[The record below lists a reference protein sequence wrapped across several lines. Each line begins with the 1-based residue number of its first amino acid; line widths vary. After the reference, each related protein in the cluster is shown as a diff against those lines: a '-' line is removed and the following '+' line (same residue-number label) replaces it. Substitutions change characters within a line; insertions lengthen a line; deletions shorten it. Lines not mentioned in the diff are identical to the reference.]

1 MMKSA
6 AAQPIPDRILTE
18 LQRQDEYIR
27 ELPENFEFPLFSGR
41 QAVESQRKSGY
52 KTTAHAAREIV
63 DNAIEAGA
71 SNVWIALER
80 VSPSKRE
87 KYERKDA
94 VAAIAFIDDGPGMRS
109 KMARFALSWG
119 GGTHTREPDFIA
131 KFGFGLPNSS
141 INQTRRVEVYTR
153 TIEDSGW
160 ICAVLDINEI
170 PPYGLMQIA
179 QPIAAPLPQFVSDFL
194 DRKRISLKSGTVV
207 VWQRPDRL
215 TYAQATVLKQH
226 LKHDFGTVYR
236 YLVDRV
242 RVHVEDDIVKKVDP
256 LFLSSDGLFY
266 LPPAQGGASLHF
278 EKSLAVRYWRDETT
292 GTPHLEH
299 IDSAADIDAARKD
312 PNVTVGTIQVKIAR
326 FPYGFV
332 LGEAKHKGTDAHK
345 RFEIRKSRRGMSFV
359 RAGREI
365 ETVDVFP
372 TSASDEAS
380 GLGSWPIL
388 QSYAYHWGIEVKF
401 GPELDEAF
409 GIGNDKQTVRPIE
422 DFWRV
427 MKDAEVDS
435 AVRQEEENQRAI
447 RKKDSAEKAAQEAAS
462 PDNPNP
468 ATEAAAQAEEVVGP
482 AKLPEERKQEAQ
494 QELDRAVKSRSQSTG
509 ESLEQAAK
517 AIENEAR
524 RKRYAIEFF
533 DSEGGVFYMPSFGT
547 GMQRVAK
554 INRRHPFFELFYGRL
569 AALQDPRPR
578 QVVDLLLLAL
588 AQAEL
593 RADGLKRTTYE
604 HEREREWS
612 PFLGNALK
620 ILEQMEHTLA
630 DDDEQ

>member
-1 MMKSA
+1 MRSA
-6 AAQPIPDRILTE
+6 AAQSIPERMLTE
-18 LQRQDEYIR
+18 LQRQDEYVR

-63 DNAIEAGA
+63 DNAVEAGA
-71 SNVWIALER
+71 TNVWIALER
-80 VSPSKRE
+80 VSPGKRA
-87 KYERKDA
+87 KYERKDT
-94 VAAIAFIDDGPGMRS
+94 VTAIAFIDDGPGMRP

-119 GGTHTREPDFIA
+119 GGTHTRDPDFIA

-153 TIEDSGW
+153 TVDDDGW
-160 ICAVLDINEI
+160 IMVVLDINEV
-170 PPYGLMQIA
+170 PPYGLMQIGEPVPA
-179 QPIAAPLPQFVSDFL
+179 QPPRFVNDFL
-194 DRKRISLKSGTVV
+194 DRKGISLRSGTVV
-207 VWQRPDRL
+207 VWKKPDRL

-226 LKHDFGTVYR
+226 LKHDFGVVYR
-236 YLVDRV
+236 YLLDRV
-242 RVHVEDDIVKKVDP
+242 HVHVEDDLIKKVDP
-256 LFLSSDGLFY
+256 LFLSHDGLFY
-266 LPPAQGGASLHF
+266 LPPEQGGAVCQF
-278 EKSLAVRYWRDETT
+278 ERNLAVKYWRDEAT
-292 GTPHLEH
+292 GTPHLER
-299 IDSAADIDAARKD
+299 IDSAADIEAARKE
-312 PNVTVGTIQVKIAR
+312 PNVTVGTIQVRIAR

-332 LGEAKHKGTDAHK
+332 LGESKHKGTDAYK
-345 RFEIRKSRRGMSFV
+345 RFEIRKGRRGMSFV

-365 ETVDVFP
+365 DTVDAFP

-388 QSYAYHWGIEVKF
+388 QSYAYHWGLEVKF
-401 GPELDEAF
+401 GPELDDAF

-435 AVRQEEENQRAI
+435 AVREEEKFQRAV
-447 RKKDSAEKAAQEAAS
+447 RNKETAERAAREATS
-462 PDNPNP
+462 PEKPNP

-482 AKLPEERKQEAQ
+482 TKLPEERKQEAQ
-494 QELDRAVKSRSQSTG
+494 KRLEDAVRARTQSTG
-509 ESLEQAAK
+509 ESAEQATI
-517 AIENEAR
+517 AIEEEAR
-524 RKRYAIEFF
+524 RKRYAIDFF
-533 DSEGGVFYMPSFGT
+533 ESEGGVFYMPSFGT
-547 GMQRVAK
+547 GLQRVAK
-554 INRRHPFFELFYGRL
+554 INKRHPFFGLFYARL
-569 AALQDPRPR
+569 AALPDPRPR

-593 RADGLKRTTYE
+593 KAEGVKQTTYE

-630 DDDEQ
+630 DDDDK

>member
-1 MMKSA
+1 MKKKSA
-6 AAQPIPDRILTE
+6 AAQAVPDRVLTE
-18 LQRQDEYIR
+18 LQRQDDYIR
-27 ELPENFEFPLFSGR
+27 ELPEDFEFPLFSGR

-71 SNVWIALER
+71 NNVWIALER

-87 KYERKDA
+87 KFERKDA
-94 VAAIAFIDDGPGMRS
+94 VTAIAFIDDGPGMRP

-141 INQTRRVEVYTR
+141 INQTRRVEVYTK
-153 TIEDSGW
+153 TVEDKGW
-160 ICAVLDINEI
+160 IRAVLDINEV
-170 PPYGLMQIA
+170 PPYGLMQIGE
-179 QPIAAPLPQFVSDFL
+179 PVAASLPQFVGQFL
-194 DRKRISLKSGTVV
+194 DRKGITLKSGTVV
-207 VWQRPDRL
+207 VWQKPDRL

-226 LKHDFGTVYR
+226 LKHDFGVVYR
-236 YLVDRV
+236 YLLE
-242 RVHVEDDIVKKVDP
+242 RVHVHIEDDEVKKVDP
-256 LFLSSDGLFY
+256 LFLSPKGLFY
-266 LPPAQGGASLHF
+266 LPPDQGGASLQF
-278 EKSLAVRYWRDETT
+278 ERNLAVKYWRDETT
-292 GTPHLEH
+292 GAPRLERME
-299 IDSAADIDAARKD
+299 SAADIAAARKD
-312 PNVTVGTIQVKIAR
+312 PSLTVGTIHVRIAR
-326 FPYGFV
+326 FPYGFA
-332 LGEAKHKGTDAHK
+332 LGEVKHKGTDAYK
-345 RFEIRKSRRGMSFV
+345 RFEIRKGRRGMSFV

-372 TSASDEAS
+372 TSTSDEAS

-388 QSYAYHWGIEVKF
+388 QSYAYHWGLEVKF

-409 GIGNDKQTVRPIE
+409 GIGNDKQTVLPIE

-427 MKDAEVDS
+427 MKEAEVDH
-435 AVRQEEENQRAI
+435 AVREEEAHQRTI
-447 RKKDSAEKAAQEAAS
+447 RDKDRAEKATREAAS
-462 PDNPNP
+462 PDKPNP

-482 AKLPEERKQEAQ
+482 AKLPEERKKEAQ
-494 QELDRAVKSRSQSTG
+494 KELERAVNDRSQSTG
-509 ESLEQAAK
+509 ESPDQAAK
-517 AIENEAR
+517 AIEDEAK

-533 DSEGGVFYMPSFGT
+533 ESEGGVFYMPSFGT
-547 GMQRVAK
+547 GLQRVAK
-554 INRRHPFFELFYGRL
+554 INKRHPFFELFYARL
-569 AALQDPRPR
+569 AALQDPRAR

-593 RADGLKRTTYE
+593 KAEGVKRTTYE

-630 DDDEQ
+630 DDDE

>member
-1 MMKSA
+1 MKTAST
-6 AAQPIPDRILTE
+6 QLIPERMLTE
-18 LQRQDEYIR
+18 LQRQDEYVR
-27 ELPENFEFPLFSGR
+27 ELPEDYEFPLFSGR

-71 SNVWIALER
+71 SNVWIALGR
-80 VSPSKRE
+80 VSADKRE

-94 VAAIAFIDDGPGMRS
+94 VSALAFIDDGPGMRP

-119 GGTHTREPDFIA
+119 GGTHTRDPSFIA

-141 INQTRRVEVYTR
+141 INQTRRVEVYTK
-153 TIEDSGW
+153 TIEDAGW
-160 ICAVLDINEI
+160 IRAVLDINEV
-170 PPYGLMQIA
+170 PPFGLMQIGE
-179 QPIAAPLPQFVSDFL
+179 PVAAKLPAFVSEFI
-194 DRKRISLKSGTVV
+194 DRKGLTLRSGTVV
-207 VWQRPDRL
+207 VWQKPDRL

-226 LKHDFGTVYR
+226 LKHDFGVVYR
-236 YLVDRV
+236 YLLDRV
-242 RVHVEDDIVKKVDP
+242 RLNIEDDLVKKVDP
-256 LFLSSDGLFY
+256 LFLTTDALFY
-266 LPPAQGGASLHF
+266 LPPDKGGAACQF
-278 EKSLAVRYWRDETT
+278 ERSIAVKYWRDETT
-292 GTPHLEH
+292 GTPHL
-299 IDSAADIDAARKD
+299 DRLNSAADIEAARED
-312 PNVTVGTIQVKIAR
+312 AGVTVGTIQVRIAR

-332 LGEAKHKGTDAHK
+332 LGEAKHKGTEAYK

-380 GLGSWPIL
+380 GLGSWPTL
-388 QSYAYHWGIEVKF
+388 QSYALHWGLEVKF

-427 MKDAEVDS
+427 MKEAEVDR
-435 AVRQEEENQRAI
+435 AVREEEAHQREI
-447 RKKDSAEKAAQEAAS
+447 RDRDKAEKGAQEAAS
-462 PDNPNP
+462 PEKPNP

-482 AKLPEERKQEAQ
+482 SKLPEERKQEAQ
-494 QELDRAVKSRSQSTG
+494 KELESAVETRSQSTG
-509 ESLEQAAK
+509 ESLEEATK
-517 AIENEAR
+517 AIEEEAR

-533 DSEGGVFYMPSFGT
+533 ESEGGVFYVPSFGT
-547 GMQRVAK
+547 GLQRVAR
-554 INRRHPFFELFYGRL
+554 INKCHPFFQFFYGRL
-569 AALQDPRPR
+569 AALPDPRPR
-578 QVVDLLLLAL
+578 QVVDLMLLAL

-593 RADGLKRTTYE
+593 KAEGVKRTTYE

-620 ILEQMEHTLA
+620 ILEQMEYTLA
-630 DDDEQ
+630 DDDS

>member
-1 MMKSA
+1 MNSA
-6 AAQPIPDRILTE
+6 AKQSIPEGMLTE

-71 SNVWIALER
+71 RNVWIALER
-80 VSPSKRE
+80 VSPSRRE

-94 VAAIAFIDDGPGMRS
+94 VAAIAFIDDGPGMRP

-119 GGTHTREPDFIA
+119 GGTHTREPDLIA

-141 INQTRRVEVYTR
+141 INQTRRVEVYTK
-153 TIEDSGW
+153 TIEQKGW
-160 ICAVLDINEI
+160 IRVVLDINEV
-170 PPYGLMQIA
+170 PPYGLMQIGE
-179 QPIAAPLPQFVSDFL
+179 PIDAKLPQFATDFL
-194 DRKRISLKSGTVV
+194 ERKEITLDSGTVV
-207 VWQRPDRL
+207 VWQKPDRL

-226 LKHDFGTVYR
+226 LMHDFGTVYR
-236 YLVDRV
+236 YLLDRV
-242 RVHVEDDIVKKVDP
+242 RVHIEDEVVKKVDP
-256 LFLSSDGLFY
+256 LFLSPDGLFY
-266 LPPAQGGASLHF
+266 LPPAQGGAICQF
-278 EKSLAVRYWRDETT
+278 ERKLAVKYWRDPTT
-292 GTPHLEH
+292 GTPHLKGIE
-299 IDSAADIDAARKD
+299 SAADVEAARAD
-312 PNVTVGTIQVKIAR
+312 TSATVGMIQVKIAR
-326 FPYGFV
+326 FPYGFA
-332 LGEAKHKGTDAHK
+332 LGELKHKGTDAHK
-345 RFEIRKSRRGMSFV
+345 RFEIRKGRRGISFV

-365 ETVDVFP
+365 ETVDVLP

-388 QSYAYHWGIEVKF
+388 QSYAYHWGVEVKF

-427 MKDAEVDS
+427 MKDAEVDR
-435 AVRQEEENQRAI
+435 AVREEEAHQRDLRA
-447 RKKDSAEKAAQEAAS
+447 KDKEKKAAEEATS
-462 PDNPNP
+462 PEKPNP
-468 ATEAAAQAEEVVGP
+468 ATEAAAQAEAVVGP
-482 AKLPEERKQEAQ
+482 AKIPEERKQEAQ
-494 QELDRAVKSRSQSTG
+494 KELENAIHARTQSTG
-509 ESLEQAAK
+509 ESIEQATR
-517 AIENEAR
+517 AIEDEAR
-524 RKRYAIEFF
+524 RKRYAIQFF
-533 DSEGGVFYMPSFGT
+533 ESEGGVFYMPSFGS
-547 GMQRVAK
+547 GLQRVAE
-554 INRRHPFFELFYGRL
+554 INKRHPFFGLFYARL
-569 AALQDPRPR
+569 AALDDPRPR

-593 RADGLKRTTYE
+593 KAEGVKRTIYQ

-620 ILEQMEHTLA
+620 ILEQMEFTLT
-630 DDDEQ
+630 DDDD

>member
-1 MMKSA
+1 MKSA
-6 AAQPIPDRILTE
+6 TATSIPERVLTE

-27 ELPENFEFPLFSGR
+27 ELPESFEFPLFSGR

-71 SNVWIALER
+71 RNIWITLER
-80 VSPSKRE
+80 VSPNTRE
-87 KYERKDA
+87 KYERRDA
-94 VAAIAFIDDGPGMRS
+94 VAAIAFIDDGPGMRP

-141 INQTRRVEVYTR
+141 INQTRRVEVYTK
-153 TIEDSGW
+153 TVEDSGW
-160 ICAVLDINEI
+160 IRAVLDINEV
-170 PPYGLMQIA
+170 PPYGLMQIGEPVAA
-179 QPIAAPLPQFVSDFL
+179 QLPRFVSDFM
-194 DRKRISLKSGTVV
+194 DRKGVTLKSGTVV
-207 VWQRPDRL
+207 VWQKPDRL
-215 TYAQATVLKQH
+215 TYAQTTVLKQH
-226 LKHDFGTVYR
+226 LKHDFGVVYR
-236 YLVDRV
+236 YLLD
-242 RVHVEDDIVKKVDP
+242 RVHVHIEDDVVKKVDP
-256 LFLSSDGLFY
+256 LFLSPDGLFY
-266 LPPAQGGASLHF
+266 LPPGEGGAVCQF
-278 EKSLAVRYWRDETT
+278 ERSLAVKYWRDETT
-292 GTPHLEH
+292 GTPHLER
-299 IDSAADIDAARKD
+299 IESAVDIESARKD
-312 PNVTVGTIQVKIAR
+312 PSVTVGTIQVRIGR

-332 LGEAKHKGTDAHK
+332 RGEAKHKGTDPYK
-345 RFEIRKSRRGMSFV
+345 RFEIRKGRRGMSFV

-388 QSYAYHWGIEVKF
+388 QSYAYHWGIEIRF

-427 MKDAEVDS
+427 MAVAEVDR
-435 AVRQEEENQRAI
+435 AVREEETHQHEIRQRD
-447 RKKDSAEKAAQEAAS
+447 KAEQAAREAAS
-462 PDNPNP
+462 PDKPNP
-468 ATEAAAQAEEVVGP
+468 ATEAAAQAEEIVGTD
-482 AKLPEERKQEAQ
+482 KLPEERKQEAQ
-494 QELDRAVKSRSQSTG
+494 EELERAAQTRSQSTG
-509 ESLEQAAK
+509 ESVEQATK
-517 AIENEAR
+517 AIEEDAR

-533 DSEGGVFYMPSFGT
+533 ESEGGVFYMPTFGT
-547 GMQRVAK
+547 GLQRVAK
-554 INRRHPFFELFYGRL
+554 INKRHPFFELFYARL
-569 AALQDPRPR
+569 AALQDARPR

-593 RADGLKRTTYE
+593 KAEGVKRTTYE

-620 ILEQMEHTLA
+620 ILEQMEYTLA
-630 DDDEQ
+630 DDDS

>member
-1 MMKSA
+1 MQTATQAVPERM
-6 AAQPIPDRILTE
+6 LTE

-27 ELPENFEFPLFSGR
+27 ELPQDFQFPLFSGR

-71 SNVWIALER
+71 SNIWIALNR
-80 VSPSKRE
+80 VGINKRE

-94 VAAIAFIDDGPGMRS
+94 VTAIAFIDDGPGMRP

-119 GGTHTREPDFIA
+119 GGTHTREPEFIA

-141 INQTRRVEVYTR
+141 INQTRRVEVYTK
-153 TIEDSGW
+153 TIDDEGW
-160 ICAVLDINEI
+160 ILAFLDINEV
-170 PPYGLMQIA
+170 PPYGLMQIGEPVAA
-179 QPIAAPLPQFVSDFL
+179 QLPQFVGDFL
-194 DRKRISLKSGTVV
+194 ARKGIALNSGTIV
-207 VWQRPDRL
+207 VWQKPDRL
-215 TYAQATVLKQH
+215 TYAKATVLKQH
-226 LKHDFGTVYR
+226 LKHDFGVVYR
-236 YLVDRV
+236 YLLDRV
-242 RVHVEDDIVKKVDP
+242 HLYIEDDIVKKVDP

-266 LPPAQGGASLHF
+266 LPPEQAGAVRQF
-278 EKSLAVRYWRDETT
+278 ERNLAVKYWRDDAT
-292 GTPHLEH
+292 GTPHIEH
-299 IDSAADIDAARKD
+299 IDSSAEIDAARKD
-312 PNVTVGTIQVKIAR
+312 PNITVGTIQVRIAS

-332 LGEAKHKGTDAHK
+332 LGEPKHKGTDAYK
-345 RFEIRKSRRGMSFV
+345 RFEIRKGRRGMSFV

-388 QSYAYHWGIEVKF
+388 QSYAYHWGVEVKF

-427 MKDAEVDS
+427 MKGAEVDRAAREEATHQRS
-435 AVRQEEENQRAI
+435 LREKDKADTAVR
-447 RKKDSAEKAAQEAAS
+447 EAAS
-462 PDNPNP
+462 PDKPNP
-468 ATEAAAQAEEVVGP
+468 ATEAAAQAEEVIGP
-482 AKLPEERKQEAQ
+482 VKLPEERKREAQ
-494 QELDRAVKSRSQSTG
+494 KDLESAVRSRSQSTG
-509 ESLEQAAK
+509 ESVEQATRALQ
-517 AIENEAR
+517 EEAR

-533 DSEGGVFYMPSFGT
+533 ESEGGVFYMPTFGS
-547 GMQRVAK
+547 GLQRVAK
-554 INRRHPFFELFYGRL
+554 INKRHPFFGLFYARL
-569 AALQDPRPR
+569 AALEDPRPR

-593 RADGLKRTTYE
+593 NAEGVKRTTYE

-620 ILEQMEHTLA
+620 ILEQMEYTLA
-630 DDDEQ
+630 DDDK

>member
-1 MMKSA
+1 MKKKSA
-6 AAQPIPDRILTE
+6 AAQAVPDRMLTE
-18 LQRQDEYIR
+18 LQRQDDYIR

-71 SNVWIALER
+71 NNVWIALER
-80 VSPSKRE
+80 VSPSKRG

-94 VAAIAFIDDGPGMRS
+94 VSAIAFIDDGPGMRP

-119 GGTHTREPDFIA
+119 GGTHTREPEFIA

-153 TIEDSGW
+153 TVEDKAW
-160 ICAVLDINEI
+160 IRAVLDINEV
-170 PPYGLMQIA
+170 PPYGLMQIGE
-179 QPIAAPLPQFVSDFL
+179 PVAASLPAFVGEFL
-194 DRKRISLKSGTVV
+194 ERKRISLKSGTIV
-207 VWQRPDRL
+207 VWQNPDRL
-215 TYAQATVLKQH
+215 TYAQATILKQH
-226 LKHDFGTVYR
+226 LKHDFGVVYR
-236 YLVDRV
+236 YLLD
-242 RVHVEDDIVKKVDP
+242 RVHVYVEDDEVKKVDP
-256 LFLSSDGLFY
+256 LFLSPDGLFY
-266 LPPAQGGASLHF
+266 VPPEQRGASLRF
-278 EKSLAVRYWRDETT
+278 ERSLAVKYWRDETT
-292 GTPHLEH
+292 GAPHLERM
-299 IDSAADIDAARKD
+299 DSAADIAAARKD
-312 PNVTVGTIQVKIAR
+312 PSITVGTIQVRIAR
-326 FPYGFV
+326 FPYGFA
-332 LGEAKHKGTDAHK
+332 LGEAKHKGTDAYK
-345 RFEIRKSRRGMSFV
+345 RFEIRKGRRGMSFV
-359 RAGREI
+359 RAAREI

-388 QSYAYHWGIEVKF
+388 QSYAYHWGVEVKF

-427 MKDAEVDS
+427 MKDAEVDR
-435 AVRQEEENQRAI
+435 AVREEEAHQRTI
-447 RKKDSAEKAAQEAAS
+447 RNSERAENATREAAS
-462 PDNPNP
+462 PDKPNP

-494 QELDRAVKSRSQSTG
+494 KELERAVNTRSQSTG
-509 ESLEQAAK
+509 ESAEQAAK
-517 AIENEAR
+517 AIEDEAR

-533 DSEGGVFYMPSFGT
+533 DSEGGVFYLPSFGT
-547 GMQRVAK
+547 GLQRVAK
-554 INRRHPFFELFYGRL
+554 INKRHPFFELFYARL

-593 RADGLKRTTYE
+593 KAEGVKRTTYE

-630 DDDEQ
+630 DDDE

>member
-1 MMKSA
+1 MNSTETRS
-6 AAQPIPDRILTE
+6 IPERMLTE

-80 VSPSKRE
+80 VSATKRE
-87 KYERKDA
+87 KFERKDA
-94 VAAIAFIDDGPGMRS
+94 ITAIAFIDDGPGMRA

-141 INQTRRVEVYTR
+141 INQTRRVEVYTK
-153 TIEDSGW
+153 TSEDDGW
-160 ICAVLDINEI
+160 IRAFLDINEI
-170 PPYGLMQIA
+170 PAYGLIQIA
-179 QPIAAPLPQFVSDFL
+179 QPEKAKLPQFVVDFL
-194 DRKRISLKSGTVV
+194 DRREITLQSGTVV
-207 VWQRPDRL
+207 VWQKPDRL

-226 LKHDFGTVYR
+226 LKHDFGVVYR
-236 YLVDRV
+236 YLLDRV
-242 RVHVEDDIVKKVDP
+242 RVHIEDEVVKKVDP
-256 LFLSSDGLFY
+256 LFLSPDALFY
-266 LPPAQGGASLHF
+266 LAPDQGGATCEF
-278 EKSLAVRYWRDETT
+278 ERKLAVKYWRDPAT
-292 GTPHLEH
+292 GTPHLERMES
-299 IDSAADIDAARKD
+299 IADVETARTD
-312 PNVTVGTIQVKIAR
+312 VTATVGMIQVKIAR

-332 LGEAKHKGTDAHK
+332 LGEVKHKGTEAHK
-345 RFEIRKSRRGMSFV
+345 RFEIRKGRRGMSFV

-388 QSYAYHWGIEVKF
+388 QSYAYHWGVEVKF

-409 GIGNDKQTVRPIE
+409 GIGNDKQTVAPIE

-427 MKDAEVDS
+427 MKDAEVDR
-435 AVRQEEENQRAI
+435 AVREEEEEQRKV
-447 RKKDSAEKAAQEAAS
+447 RKKDKEDKAAQEAAS
-462 PDNPNP
+462 PEKSNP
-468 ATEAAAQAEEVVGP
+468 ATEAAAQAEAVVGP
-482 AKLPEERKQEAQ
+482 SKLPEERKQEAQ
-494 QELDRAVKSRSQSTG
+494 KELESAIRTRTKSTG
-509 ESLEQAAK
+509 ESVEQAK
-517 AIENEAR
+517 RAIEDEAR
-524 RKRYAIEFF
+524 RKPYAIEFF
-533 DSEGGVFYMPSFGT
+533 ESHGGVFYMPSFGS
-547 GMQRVAK
+547 GLQRVAK
-554 INRRHPFFELFYGRL
+554 INKSHPFFGLLYTRL
-569 AALQDPRPR
+569 AALDDARPR

-593 RADGLKRTTYE
+593 KAEGMKQTIYQ

-620 ILEQMEHTLA
+620 ILEQMEYTLA
-630 DDDEQ
+630 DDDE